1 LLQGASNSHAE
12 PRQGCGEARSQ
23 SPHIRSLAPLPRS
36 ELTTPDLKA
45 DERKA
50 VALDIV
56 LSYKGSLNI
65 KLSDMGGTKVLILYR
80 DA

>member
-1 LLQGASNSHAE
+1 V
-12 PRQGCGEARSQ
+12 RCCGCDQ
-23 SPHIRSLAPLPRS
+23 LCS

-65 KLSDMGGTKVLILYR
+65 KLSDMGGTKVLIFLP
-80 DA
+80 